1 MAPGEWTIRHK
12 ENAKNKRL
20 AERCRVRC
28 IKLFLG
34 NSCPLESK
42 GCPRIIVT
50 RALYIVAILLLILAT
65 PLTAQETPIGLW
77 RSVSDVDGKPIAV
90 VEISESGGSL
100 RGTVK
105 EILVPTDSADRF
117 CGQCTGDRKDKP
129 IIGMQIVWD
138 MRPDGDG
145 WSGGSILDPDN
156 GKIYKG
162 KMWLSDNGKKLMV
175 RGFIGI
181 PLFGRSQTWLRVE

>member
-1 MAPGEWTIRHK
+1 VA
-12 ENAKNKRL
+12 
-20 AERCRVRC
+20 
-28 IKLFLG
+28 
-34 NSCPLESK
+34 
-42 GCPRIIVT
+42 
-50 RALYIVAILLLILAT
+50 RARYTVAILLLILAT
-65 PLTAQETPIGLW
+65 PLAAQGTPIGLW
-77 RSVSDVDGKPIAV
+77 RSISDVDGKPTAL
-90 VEISESGGSL
+90 VEISKKGGSL
-100 RGTVK
+100 SGIVK

-117 CGQCTGDRKDKP
+117 CGHCTGDRKDKP
-129 IIGMQIVWD
+129 IMGMQIVWD

-162 KMWLSDNGKKLMV
+162 KIWLSDNGKKLIV